1 LISNCLH
8 LTDLT
13 VGCFFFEN
21 LINGAL
27 KSFVDFRKI
36 QQKEKDNYVK
46 FVRIDILHKKI

>member
-1 LISNCLH
+1 MFTPH
-8 LTDLT
+8 RKT
-13 VGCFFFEN
+13 VGCFCFEK